1 MKNIKH
7 LIVTI
12 ILWIILA
19 MIFWM
24 ITFLN
29 WYFKYADSYNDVS
42 VTIDWEEKWSW
53 SRADLNAID
62 RALEKQYQALSKK
75 LWWKYY
81 FDNSSNESVIIKKT
95 YYLDW
100 QTVTVEITK
109 TWWEKLTWDYKF
121 DKLVEWKNFIESV
134 KITAINGEPI
144 WWELIFKWS
153 ELWSWSWWLNVLSTQ

>member
-109 TWWEKLTWDYKF
+109 KWWEKLTWDYKF